1 MQFHLNG
8 FRAGD
13 PGLLEPATPSNAA
26 GQAAGQAAGE
36 GRSGNT
42 LPADADVLIV
52 GCGPAGLTLAA
63 QLAAF
68 PDIRTV
74 VVEQKP
80 GPLQLGQ
87 ADGVAC
93 RTMEMFEAFGFA
105 ERVLKESYWV
115 NETTFWKPDDSKR
128 VGSGNSGNSAGSGE
142 SSRSRIVRSGRV
154 KDVEDGLSHM
164 PHVILNQARVHD
176 FYLDMMQ
183 RSASR
188 LVPHYARRLVG
199 LQRSTEGIA
208 EGLADGVAQGAA
220 QSAAESAADPPS
232 VFPVTVRF
240 ERQDRGHE
248 GEVETLR
255 ARYVVGC
262 DGARS
267 SVRQSIGLALKG
279 DSANHAWGVMDVLVV
294 TDFPDIRF
302 KALIQSADDGS
313 VVLIPREGGYLVRI
327 YVELD
332 KLAVNERVAARNIG
346 IDQIIAAAQ
355 RIFHP
360 YSLDVKELVWW
371 SVYEIGQRLCD
382 RFDDRF
388 DDIQANEMATRL
400 PRVFIAGDACHTH
413 SPKAGQGMNVSM
425 QDTFNL
431 GWKLAAVLQGR
442 CAPSLLNTYGAERH
456 AVAKE
461 LIDFDREWAAM
472 LSAPLKK
479 SGDAPGAGMEPADV
493 QRYFVQH
500 GRYTAGTATRYTP
513 ALLTGPSTHQHL
525 AQGLLIGTRFHSA
538 PVVRLGD
545 GKHMQLGQ
553 TLMAD
558 GRWRLIAFAG
568 RDDKAEPVS
577 PLGNLC
583 SYLVNSPQ
591 SPIKR
596 YTPAGA
602 DLDAVMDVRAVFQQ
616 SHHQLAITAMPT
628 LLFPPKGRY
637 GLRDYEKA
645 FCALAGPNPQ
655 EADQSIYTLRQI
667 DREHGCLVVVRPDQY
682 IAHILPMDATDQ
694 LAAFFEGFM
703 LPCCSVD
710 LQ

>member
-8 FRAGD
+8 FRTGD
-13 PGLLEPATPSNAA
+13 PGLLDAA
-26 GQAAGQAAGE
+26 IPPQDASAGDA
-36 GRSGNT
+36 
-42 LPADADVLIV
+42 LPANADVLIV

-74 VVEQKP
+74 IVEQKP

-105 ERVLKESYWV
+105 ERVLKEAYWV
-115 NETTFWKPDDSKR
+115 NETTFWKPDDGAGER
-128 VGSGNSGNSAGSGE
+128 NS
-142 SSRSRIVRSGRV
+142 IVRSGRV
-154 KDVEDGLSHM
+154 QDVEDGLSHM

-176 FYLDMMQ
+176 FYLEIMK

-188 LVPHYARRLVG
+188 MVPHYARRLVG
-199 LQRSTEGIA
+199 LERAPEGA
-208 EGLADGVAQGAA
+208 SGTASDH
-220 QSAAESAADPPS
+220 
-232 VFPVTVRF
+232 PVTVRF
-240 ERQDRGHE
+240 ERQDTGHA
-248 GEVETLR
+248 GEVESIR

-267 SVRQSIGLALKG
+267 AVRQSMGRTLQG

-302 KALIQSADDGS
+302 KSLIQSAEEGS

-332 KLAVNERVAARNIG
+332 KLAVNERVAARNIS
-346 IDQIIAAAQ
+346 IEQLIAAAQ

-360 YSLDVKELVWW
+360 YSLDVKEVAWW

-382 RFDDRF
+382 RFDDVEPH
-388 DDIQANEMATRL
+388 EMDTRL
-400 PRVFIAGDACHTH
+400 PHVFIAGDACHTH

-431 GWKLAAVLQGR
+431 GWKLAAVLRGR
-442 CAPSLLNTYGAERH
+442 CPPSLLHTYSAERQ

-479 SGDAPGAGMEPADV
+479 PGDPAGTGVEPADV

-500 GRYTAGTATRYTP
+500 GRYTAGTATRYKP

-525 AQGLLIGTRFHSA
+525 AGGLVIGTRFHSA
-538 PVVRLGD
+538 PVVRVGD
-545 GKHMQLGQ
+545 GKTMQLGEA
-553 TLMAD
+553 LAAD
-558 GRWRLIAFAG
+558 GRWRLIAFGARGDDAG
-568 RDDKAEPVS
+568 SASPVGRLCGHLLDSLQS
-577 PLGNLC
+577 PL
-583 SYLVNSPQ
+583 
-591 SPIKR
+591 KR

-602 DLDAVMDVRAVFQQ
+602 DLDAIFDVRGVFQQ
-616 SHHQLAITAMPT
+616 SHHQLVITAMPE
-628 LLFPPKGRY
+628 LLFPHKGRY

-645 FCALAGPNPQ
+645 FCALQDASQN
-655 EADQSIYTLRQI
+655 IYTLRDI
-667 DREHGCLVVVRPDQY
+667 DREQGCLVVVRPDQY
-682 IAHILPMDATDQ
+682 IAHVLPLDAVNA
-694 LAAFFEGFM
+694 LGAFFDGFM
-703 LPCCSVD
+703 LTV
-710 LQ
+710 